1 MATLS
6 IKELQKRSGRI
17 ETLLRKLA
25 NGESFETTKGAF
37 AASQLYHYKKKVLV
51 KVYNPNDKK
60 QFTDAQKVLNS
71 AGAGDEFY
79 IGTPTSKT
87 HGVPITQLVKN
98 AEFGG
103 KGSGG
108 SLQAESKAIG
118 ELQEAIEEAIKQ
130 NKGPIKVRCGTHTYD
145 GIVGVEKTN
154 GTPKSDFH
162 LVDKSGNAVVWI
174 SHKDGRGPKDF
185 QQWGGISQRS
195 EPTIYSH
202 KETQAFINDL
212 KKFYP
217 NGLPPATTLY
227 RRISDTTLKML
238 SVYGNQ
244 YPSGRLGEQNVTV
257 LLQGPPGVRKSGAA
271 YELTANHVHYNGD
284 SVDDG
289 GFEPVLM
296 AIYKGDRSDAGVK
309 GTRIVISPIM
319 GRKGTEWPSP

>member
-1 MATLS
+1 MANLS
-6 IKELQKRSGRI
+6 VGEIQKRAGRI

-25 NGESFETTKGAF
+25 NGESFETTRGQF
-37 AASQLYHYKKKVLV
+37 AANQLYHYKKKVLIG
-51 KVYNPNDKK
+51 VYSPNDKK
-60 QFTDAQKVLNS
+60 QFDAAQKALNS
-71 AGAGDEFY
+71 AGVGDEFY
-79 IGTPTSKT
+79 IGVQFSKT
-87 HGVPITQLVKN
+87 HGVPLTQLVKN
-98 AEFGG
+98 VEFGG

-108 SLQAESKAIG
+108 SLQAETVAIKQ
-118 ELQEAIEEAIKQ
+118 LQEAIDEAIKQ
-130 NKGPIKVRCGTHTYD
+130 NKGPIAVKAAGKVHKN
-145 GIVGVEKTN
+145 IVGVEKTN

-162 LVDKSGNAVVWI
+162 LIDNTGAAVIWI

-195 EPTIYSH
+195 EPTIFNH
-202 KETQAFINDL
+202 HETQTFINDL

-227 RRISDTTLKML
+227 RKIADKGLKML

-244 YPSGRLGEQNVTV
+244 YPSGRLGEQNVSV
-257 LLQGPPGVRKSGAA
+257 LLQGPPGVKKAGMQ

-296 AIYKGDRSDAGVK
+296 AIYKGDRSDAGIK

>member
-37 AASQLYHYKKKVLV
+37 TASQLYHYKKKVLV
-51 KVYNPNDKK
+51 KIYNPSDKK

-71 AGAGDEFY
+71 AGQSDEFY
-79 IGTPTSKT
+79 IGTPTLKT

-130 NKGPIKVRCGTHTYD
+130 NKGPIKVKCGTHVYSD
-145 GIVGVEKTN
+145 IVGVEKTN

-162 LVDKSGNAVVWI
+162 LIDCNGNAVVWI

-195 EPTIYSH
+195 EPTIFSH
-202 KETQAFINDL
+202 KETQSFINDL

-257 LLQGPPGVRKSGAA
+257 LLQGPPGVKKSGSS
-271 YELTANHVHYNGD
+271 YVLTANHVHYNGD

>member
-37 AASQLYHYKKKVLV
+37 AANQLYHYKKKVLV
-51 KVYNPNDKK
+51 KVYSPNDKK
-60 QFTDAQKVLNS
+60 QFTDAQKALNS

-79 IGTPTSKT
+79 IGIHTSKT
-87 HGVPITQLVKN
+87 HGIPITQLVKN

-130 NKGPIKVRCGTHTYD
+130 NKGPIAVKCGTHTYKN
-145 GIVGVEKTN
+145 IVGVEKTD

-162 LVDKSGNAVVWI
+162 LIDSAGNALVWI

-202 KETQAFINDL
+202 KETQSFINDL
-212 KKFYP
+212 KKFYH

-244 YPSGRLGEQNVTV
+244 YPSGRLGEQNVAV
-257 LLQGPPGVRKSGAA
+257 LLQGPPGVKKSGSS
-271 YELTANHVHYNGD
+271 YVLTANHVHYNGD